1 MKCSVI
7 QDILPLYADNL
18 TSSETNIAIEEHLSE
33 CETCSKYYHDIIDMA
48 ELQYKPTKDEISDVN
63 KIKKLKKRVTLKIV
77 KILVL
82 FFTICIIISLLTIY
96 RFSITYPVTKDNIN
110 VTTKTEN
117 SNWTICLETEAGKRL
132 SFDSKTEDILDA
144 SGNVCGQKV
153 TLYNLQ
159 YKKSITNEKN
169 YITWEYSS
177 TNVNFT
183 INLEDDIIKLSN
195 RTVQDSSK

>member
-1 MKCSVI
+1 MKCSVV

-18 TSSETNIAIEEHLSE
+18 TSNETNIAIEEHLSE
-33 CETCSKYYHDIIDMA
+33 CETCAKYYHDIIDIA
-48 ELQYKPTKDEISDVN
+48 ELQSKPTKDEISDVN
-63 KIKKLKKRVTLKIV
+63 KIKKLKKRITLKIV
-77 KILVL
+77 KILAL
-82 FFTICIIISLLTIY
+82 FFTICVIISLLTIY

-132 SFDSKTEDILDA
+132 SFDSKTENILDT
-144 SGNVCGQKV
+144 SGNICGQKV

-159 YKKSITNEKN
+159 YRKSITNEKN
-169 YITWEYSS
+169 YITWKYSS

-183 INLEDDIIKLSN
+183 INLEDDAIKLSN
-195 RTVQDSSK
+195 STVQDSSK